1 MRSVWLFLSALAAV
15 LAAMAQPL
23 TFEVASVKASPERIP
38 GVPMRVGVTGGPGS
52 KDPGRWSC
60 ENLSLSNLVEEAYDL
75 RAFQL
80 VAPDWMQQAR
90 FYIEAKL
97 PVDATKEQFREMLR
111 NLLAERFGLKVR
123 ADEKQMSGYELVLAK
138 SGPKFKE
145 AVPPTPEDP
154 DDSTPHRHESGP
166 PPRDERG
173 FPVLPPGMSGMA
185 IMRGFARAQWLNM
198 TTEELARNL
207 SYQARRPVS
216 DATGLTGTYDFSLYW
231 MAGALDAA
239 PRLDSEP
246 ASAAP
251 DPSGPSLYAALQE
264 QLGLKLDSKQV
275 TLNVIVVD
283 HAEKT
288 PKEN

>member
-1 MRSVWLFLSALAAV
+1 
-15 LAAMAQPL
+15 
-23 TFEVASVKASPERIP
+23 
-38 GVPMRVGVTGGPGS
+38 MRVGVTGGPGS
-52 KDPGRWSC
+52 KDPVRWSC

-75 RAFQL
+75 HAFQL

-90 FYIEAKL
+90 FHIEAKL
-97 PVDATKEQFREMLR
+97 PVNATKEQFREMLR
-111 NLLAERFGLKVR
+111 SLLAERFGLKVH
-123 ADEKQMSGYELVLAK
+123 ADKKEMSGYELVLAK
-138 SGPKFKE
+138 GGPKFKE
-145 AVPPTPEDP
+145 AAPPKPEDP
-154 DDSTPHRHESGP
+154 DDSAARRRESGP
-166 PPRDERG
+166 PPRAERG
-173 FPVLPPGMSGMA
+173 FPVLPPGTSGMA

-207 SYQARRPVS
+207 SYQSRRPVT
-216 DATGLTGTYDFSLYW
+216 DVTGLIGKYDFSLYW
-231 MAGALDAA
+231 KAGALDTA

-251 DPSGPSLYAALQE
+251 DPSGPSLFSALQE

-288 PKEN
+288 PTQN